1 MEFGNFYH
9 SVISSGVIRKQ
20 RVRLCEAAH
29 TQSLMRASLVA
40 ETVKN
45 LPAVQETQVLS
56 MGQEDPLKN
65 RMATHSV
72 ILAWRVPWTKEPS
85 RLPFMG
91 YKQQDMTKQLTYTR
105 VHTHIHTHTDT
116 RA

>member
-1 MEFGNFYH
+1 M
-9 SVISSGVIRKQ
+9 
-20 RVRLCEAAH
+20 
-29 TQSLMRASLVA
+29 A